1 MAQTAIDISS
11 LLPWSEPR
19 EIPNLRRQVR
29 SAPVTEAF
37 WCLWR
42 DRKTELKAAG
52 ISIGTWP
59 KESKNFMASWWTPL
73 GAGVEAEREAS
84 AELSRAAAP
93 VGDFEPPCPEGLK
106 YYPFQ
111 KAGIQFCV
119 RKFSRGEGGVLI
131 GDQPGL
137 GKSCQ
142 AVGVMNC
149 NPEIKR
155 VLVFTKASLKN
166 FWAREMKRWSVRKL
180 EIGMASGQRWPA
192 TEIVIANYDIAAKW
206 AKRMRMLD
214 WDLVILDE
222 SQACFPYETQVETN
236 LGRLTIGEIVE
247 QKLPVFVL
255 SCNLSS
261 HNLQFQR
268 VTTHIKL
275 QRSNRIVTIRH
286 ERGKITCTEDHK
298 IWTDRGYVAAAT
310 LSFFATDN
318 FYGQLSRGTKLFM
331 VRDNV
336 YDPHTS
342 EPQMEVSGQ
351 TQNFHLE
358 RSRVVSVE
366 IHQPASI
373 DSDRRSVGKDQFV
386 YCLEVEKNHNFFA
399 DGILVANCKNP
410 KAQRT
415 KAIMGDKKAGLAPLR
430 ARYRLCCSGTPIE
443 NRPIELF
450 TTLNFL
456 DPARWRSYWGY
467 AKRYCGMVSNGW
479 GMDVSGASNLN
490 ELQIILRETG
500 VLIRRLKAEVLRELP
515 AKTRVV
521 VELEGDEMGAA
532 LAQENAVSSRYAAEL
547 EQAQAGIELA
557 RALESDDA
565 FKAAVKALAA
575 AHNIPFTEMAKVR
588 HQTALAKLPA
598 AIEAIKEDLDEFS
611 VKQVIFAH
619 HSDVI
624 AGLRSAFPGSV
635 AITGETPAED
645 RQAIVDRFQSEPGC
659 GPFFGSI
666 RACGEGITLTAA
678 RLCSFI
684 EIDWSPAKME
694 QASDRIHRIGQ
705 RDNVLIKHLV
715 VRGSIDA
722 WIIQTILAKQEII
735 EKALDT
741 DPGEWA
747 TEPVLVARHEPIGKR
762 KEIAEE
768 ALLMTTEQNLA
779 IHAELKR
786 LDEAGSGFSKVD
798 AAIGRALAG
807 LPVLTAKQA
816 VLAKRLCLRQ
826 IGEIKL

>member
-1 MAQTAIDISS
+1 
-11 LLPWSEPR
+11 
-19 EIPNLRRQVR
+19 
-29 SAPVTEAF
+29 
-37 WCLWR
+37 
-42 DRKTELKAAG
+42 
-52 ISIGTWP
+52 
-59 KESKNFMASWWTPL
+59 
-73 GAGVEAEREAS
+73 
-84 AELSRAAAP
+84 
-93 VGDFEPPCPEGLK
+93 LK

-222 SQACFPYETQVETN
+222 SQA
-236 LGRLTIGEIVE
+236 
-247 QKLPVFVL
+247 
-255 SCNLSS
+255 
-261 HNLQFQR
+261 
-268 VTTHIKL
+268 
-275 QRSNRIVTIRH
+275 
-286 ERGKITCTEDHK
+286 
-298 IWTDRGYVAAAT
+298 
-310 LSFFATDN
+310 
-318 FYGQLSRGTKLFM
+318 
-331 VRDNV
+331 
-336 YDPHTS
+336 
-342 EPQMEVSGQ
+342 
-351 TQNFHLE
+351 
-358 RSRVVSVE
+358 
-366 IHQPASI
+366 
-373 DSDRRSVGKDQFV
+373 
-386 YCLEVEKNHNFFA
+386 
-399 DGILVANCKNP
+399 CKNP

>member
-1 MAQTAIDISS
+1 
-11 LLPWSEPR
+11 
-19 EIPNLRRQVR
+19 
-29 SAPVTEAF
+29 
-37 WCLWR
+37 
-42 DRKTELKAAG
+42 
-52 ISIGTWP
+52 
-59 KESKNFMASWWTPL
+59 MASWWTPL

-206 AKRMRMLD
+206 AQRMRMLD

-222 SQACFPYETQVETN
+222 SQA
-236 LGRLTIGEIVE
+236 
-247 QKLPVFVL
+247 
-255 SCNLSS
+255 
-261 HNLQFQR
+261 
-268 VTTHIKL
+268 
-275 QRSNRIVTIRH
+275 
-286 ERGKITCTEDHK
+286 
-298 IWTDRGYVAAAT
+298 
-310 LSFFATDN
+310 
-318 FYGQLSRGTKLFM
+318 
-331 VRDNV
+331 
-336 YDPHTS
+336 
-342 EPQMEVSGQ
+342 
-351 TQNFHLE
+351 
-358 RSRVVSVE
+358 
-366 IHQPASI
+366 
-373 DSDRRSVGKDQFV
+373 
-386 YCLEVEKNHNFFA
+386 
-399 DGILVANCKNP
+399 CKNP

>member
-1 MAQTAIDISS
+1 
-11 LLPWSEPR
+11 
-19 EIPNLRRQVR
+19 
-29 SAPVTEAF
+29 
-37 WCLWR
+37 
-42 DRKTELKAAG
+42 
-52 ISIGTWP
+52 
-59 KESKNFMASWWTPL
+59 MASWWTPL

-222 SQACFPYETQVETN
+222 SQA
-236 LGRLTIGEIVE
+236 
-247 QKLPVFVL
+247 
-255 SCNLSS
+255 
-261 HNLQFQR
+261 
-268 VTTHIKL
+268 
-275 QRSNRIVTIRH
+275 
-286 ERGKITCTEDHK
+286 
-298 IWTDRGYVAAAT
+298 
-310 LSFFATDN
+310 
-318 FYGQLSRGTKLFM
+318 
-331 VRDNV
+331 
-336 YDPHTS
+336 
-342 EPQMEVSGQ
+342 
-351 TQNFHLE
+351 
-358 RSRVVSVE
+358 
-366 IHQPASI
+366 
-373 DSDRRSVGKDQFV
+373 
-386 YCLEVEKNHNFFA
+386 
-399 DGILVANCKNP
+399 CKNP

>member
-1 MAQTAIDISS
+1 
-11 LLPWSEPR
+11 
-19 EIPNLRRQVR
+19 
-29 SAPVTEAF
+29 
-37 WCLWR
+37 
-42 DRKTELKAAG
+42 
-52 ISIGTWP
+52 
-59 KESKNFMASWWTPL
+59 MASWWTPL

-222 SQACFPYETQVETN
+222 SQA
-236 LGRLTIGEIVE
+236 
-247 QKLPVFVL
+247 
-255 SCNLSS
+255 
-261 HNLQFQR
+261 
-268 VTTHIKL
+268 
-275 QRSNRIVTIRH
+275 
-286 ERGKITCTEDHK
+286 
-298 IWTDRGYVAAAT
+298 
-310 LSFFATDN
+310 
-318 FYGQLSRGTKLFM
+318 
-331 VRDNV
+331 
-336 YDPHTS
+336 
-342 EPQMEVSGQ
+342 
-351 TQNFHLE
+351 
-358 RSRVVSVE
+358 
-366 IHQPASI
+366 
-373 DSDRRSVGKDQFV
+373 
-386 YCLEVEKNHNFFA
+386 
-399 DGILVANCKNP
+399 CKNP

-826 IGEIKL
+826 IGEINK

>member
-1 MAQTAIDISS
+1 MDLGLPSARMTQTAIDISS

-222 SQACFPYETQVETN
+222 SQA
-236 LGRLTIGEIVE
+236 
-247 QKLPVFVL
+247 
-255 SCNLSS
+255 
-261 HNLQFQR
+261 
-268 VTTHIKL
+268 
-275 QRSNRIVTIRH
+275 
-286 ERGKITCTEDHK
+286 
-298 IWTDRGYVAAAT
+298 
-310 LSFFATDN
+310 
-318 FYGQLSRGTKLFM
+318 
-331 VRDNV
+331 
-336 YDPHTS
+336 
-342 EPQMEVSGQ
+342 
-351 TQNFHLE
+351 
-358 RSRVVSVE
+358 
-366 IHQPASI
+366 
-373 DSDRRSVGKDQFV
+373 
-386 YCLEVEKNHNFFA
+386 
-399 DGILVANCKNP
+399 CKNP

-816 VLAKRLCLRQ
+816 VLAKRLCLRL

>member
-1 MAQTAIDISS
+1 MDLGLPSARMTQTAIDISS

-222 SQACFPYETQVETN
+222 SQA
-236 LGRLTIGEIVE
+236 
-247 QKLPVFVL
+247 
-255 SCNLSS
+255 
-261 HNLQFQR
+261 
-268 VTTHIKL
+268 
-275 QRSNRIVTIRH
+275 
-286 ERGKITCTEDHK
+286 
-298 IWTDRGYVAAAT
+298 
-310 LSFFATDN
+310 
-318 FYGQLSRGTKLFM
+318 
-331 VRDNV
+331 
-336 YDPHTS
+336 
-342 EPQMEVSGQ
+342 
-351 TQNFHLE
+351 
-358 RSRVVSVE
+358 
-366 IHQPASI
+366 
-373 DSDRRSVGKDQFV
+373 
-386 YCLEVEKNHNFFA
+386 
-399 DGILVANCKNP
+399 CKNP

>member
-1 MAQTAIDISS
+1 MTQTAIDISS

-73 GAGVEAEREAS
+73 GSGVEAEREAS

-222 SQACFPYETQVETN
+222 SQA
-236 LGRLTIGEIVE
+236 
-247 QKLPVFVL
+247 
-255 SCNLSS
+255 
-261 HNLQFQR
+261 
-268 VTTHIKL
+268 
-275 QRSNRIVTIRH
+275 
-286 ERGKITCTEDHK
+286 
-298 IWTDRGYVAAAT
+298 
-310 LSFFATDN
+310 
-318 FYGQLSRGTKLFM
+318 
-331 VRDNV
+331 
-336 YDPHTS
+336 
-342 EPQMEVSGQ
+342 
-351 TQNFHLE
+351 
-358 RSRVVSVE
+358 
-366 IHQPASI
+366 
-373 DSDRRSVGKDQFV
+373 
-386 YCLEVEKNHNFFA
+386 
-399 DGILVANCKNP
+399 CKNP

>member
-1 MAQTAIDISS
+1 MTQTAIDISS

-222 SQACFPYETQVETN
+222 SQA
-236 LGRLTIGEIVE
+236 
-247 QKLPVFVL
+247 
-255 SCNLSS
+255 
-261 HNLQFQR
+261 
-268 VTTHIKL
+268 
-275 QRSNRIVTIRH
+275 
-286 ERGKITCTEDHK
+286 
-298 IWTDRGYVAAAT
+298 
-310 LSFFATDN
+310 
-318 FYGQLSRGTKLFM
+318 
-331 VRDNV
+331 
-336 YDPHTS
+336 
-342 EPQMEVSGQ
+342 
-351 TQNFHLE
+351 
-358 RSRVVSVE
+358 
-366 IHQPASI
+366 
-373 DSDRRSVGKDQFV
+373 
-386 YCLEVEKNHNFFA
+386 
-399 DGILVANCKNP
+399 CKNP